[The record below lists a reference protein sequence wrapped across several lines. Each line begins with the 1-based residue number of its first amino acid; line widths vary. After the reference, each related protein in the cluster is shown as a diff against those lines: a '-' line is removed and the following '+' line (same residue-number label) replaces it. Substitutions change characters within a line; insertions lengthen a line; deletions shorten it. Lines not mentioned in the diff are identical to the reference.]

1 MVPFDKLGWFPRWR
15 TATASLSIISDK
27 LELFDRFGTLED
39 EIEPLE
45 TALQDIVDAVS
56 AAGEAAADI
65 ARGA

>member
-1 MVPFDKLGWFPRWR
+1 MLL
-15 TATASLSIISDK
+15 AAADK

-45 TALQDIVDAVS
+45 RALQDIVDAIS
-56 AAGEAAADI
+56 AAGEVAADI